1 MILEGFEEWRMN
13 ENKRENFSKRMTD
26 ILNYGALNLAM
37 AVGYRT
43 GLFEV
48 MDGFDSPKTVS
59 AIAEKAGLSARY
71 VKEWLGVMVCGGI
84 VELSVN
90 EAGEDLFFFP
100 KEHGDLMATRSGH
113 DNIGLYTQEIPLLT
127 TCAMDPVVQ
136 GFKSGEGIGYDQYP
150 EFQDF
155 MSQLANAKHQQVL
168 IDQFLPSIENGQLIQ
183 RLKAGIRVCDIG
195 CAEGIALML
204 MAKAFPASE
213 FFGMD
218 ISEEVIIKAKTS
230 ARQQGLHNV
239 TFLQT
244 DATTLKE
251 DRHQGKSFD
260 YVTAFDTIHDL
271 TRPLETL
278 EGIYS
283 ILKPGGWFSMVDIA
297 ASSTLSENKAHQM
310 GPFLYTVSLMHC
322 MPVGLVDG
330 GKGLGMMWGY
340 QKAVEMLEDA
350 GFAQVEVLEI
360 PTDSFNSHYFCRR
373 SSV

>member
-1 MILEGFEEWRMN
+1 MN
-13 ENKRENFSKRMTD
+13 AKKRENFIKKMTEL
-26 ILNYGALNLAM
+26 LNYGALNISM
-37 AVGYRT
+37 AIGYRT
-43 GLFEV
+43 GLFDV
-48 MDGFDSPKTVS
+48 LDGLDSPKTVS
-59 AIAEKAGLSARY
+59 AVAEKAGLNTRY
-71 VKEWLGVMVCGGI
+71 VKEWLGIMVCGDI

-90 EAGEDLFFFP
+90 KAGEDLFFLP
-100 KEHGDLMATRSGH
+100 KEHGALMATRSGH

-150 EFQDF
+150 KFQAF

-168 IDQFLPSIENGQLIQ
+168 IDQFLPSIEDGQLIQ
-183 RLKAGIRVCDIG
+183 QLRAGIRVCDIG

-213 FFGMD
+213 FVGMD
-218 ISEEVIIKAKTS
+218 ISEEVIIKAETS
-230 ARQQGLHNV
+230 ARHQDLRNV

-251 DRHQGKSFD
+251 DRTREKFFD

-271 TRPLETL
+271 TRPLEAL

-283 ILKPGGWFSMVDIA
+283 ILKPGGLFSMVDIA
-297 ASSTLSENKAHQM
+297 ASSSLLENKTHPM

-322 MPVGLVDG
+322 MPVGLVEG
-330 GKGLGMMWGY
+330 GRGLGMMWGH
-340 QKAVEMLEDA
+340 QRAVEMLEDA
-350 GFAQVEVLEI
+350 GFKEAEVLEI
-360 PTDSFNSHYFCRR
+360 PTDSFNSHFLCRR
-373 SSV
+373 SEA